1 MRTFVVTATLVLLL
15 GACNGDD
22 DSTGAS
28 PDELAAQEATAA
40 STTTM
45 KSPDGLVSVDL
56 PQGWTQSEDEL
67 AETVAIAA
75 QGEDPLDQVVVTT
88 FGSLEA
94 AQQQAES
101 TTAGLASDD
110 IACERVELDDKP
122 AFDCP
127 EDVDGETVRRVL
139 VALGGDGAGAVLLV
153 QTPATTFDE
162 AAELAGPIAGSLS
175 FG

>member
-1 MRTFVVTATLVLLL
+1 MRAIVATAVLVLAL
-15 GACNGDD
+15 GGCSGGDGPAD
-22 DSTGAS
+22 
-28 PDELAAQEATAA
+28 ATAA
-40 STTTM
+40 DTAAEDTATASTTPVS
-45 KSPDGLVSVDL
+45 SPDGLVTVDL
-56 PQGWTQSEDEL
+56 PEGWTESEDEL

-75 QGEDPLDQVVVTT
+75 QGTDPLDQVVVTT

-94 AQQQAES
+94 AEQQAES

-110 IACERVELDDKP
+110 IACERVELAGNA

-139 VALGGDGAGAVLLV
+139 VPLGGDGAGAVLLV
-153 QTPATTFDE
+153 QTPAATFDE
-162 AAELAGPIAGSLS
+162 AAEIAGPIASSLS